1 MDDAASVPR
10 PGNLE
15 ESHQA
20 KDTGSRTG
28 SLDEGSNEC
37 FDEARQKGRYF
48 VPARSAPQSKNGRR
62 DSRRLTLANLP
73 SYQRLRRFDFLCF
86 LQFLCHRCS
95 SLEAIPLLLLQG
107 HRLFEF
113 LGLLQALRHGCSP
126 LAGSRSTPCAASA
139 SRVYVQM
146 AGQRRGKD
154 GRNASAAESCR

>member
-1 MDDAASVPR
+1 MTPQAYHARETLKSPIRRRTQAAER
-10 PGNLE
+10 GLWT
-15 ESHQA
+15 
-20 KDTGSRTG
+20 KDRT
-28 SLDEGSNEC
+28 SALT
-37 FDEARQKGRYF
+37 RQDKRGAYF

-62 DSRRLTLANLP
+62 ESRSLTLANLP

-126 LAGSRSTPCAASA
+126 LRGSRSTPCAASA

-146 AGQRRGKD
+146 AGQCRGK
-154 GRNASAAESCR
+154 GRRNASAAESCR

>member
-95 SLEAIPLLLLQG
+95 SLEAIPLLLLQ
-107 HRLFEF
+107 
-113 LGLLQALRHGCSP
+113 ALRHGCSP